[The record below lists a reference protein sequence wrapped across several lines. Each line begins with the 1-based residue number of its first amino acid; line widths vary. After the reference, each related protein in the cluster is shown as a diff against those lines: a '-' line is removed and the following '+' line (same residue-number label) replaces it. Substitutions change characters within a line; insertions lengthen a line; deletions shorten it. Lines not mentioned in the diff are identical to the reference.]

1 MTPPPP
7 EPSQPAVSAAGT
19 IFIVGT
25 AADATAVVSLPELEG
40 QPVEPPAAAHAL
52 EHICAGGAR
61 AGRGEGGLEHGG
73 VPNCIAP
80 HDGMHPK
87 SPALSFSSSRE
98 FVDENHGASE
108 GDSGSVEPGDRA
120 QPGRAQVGKKVEVM
134 EQHHQSMAHHR
145 EDSHEVA
152 STESSPSG
160 SAICSFLVDFKPAVD
175 GTDGTSAASDA
186 GKKEKRVRL
195 PARNIADDQSFRVQK
210 RARKTFAVGDK
221 VEAR

>member
-1 MTPPPP
+1 MQDPMHLTPPPP

-19 IFIVGT
+19 IGIVGT

-52 EHICAGGAR
+52 ED
-61 AGRGEGGLEHGG
+61 GLEHGG

-108 GDSGSVEPGDRA
+108 GDSGSVEPGDSA
-120 QPGRAQVGKKVEVM
+120 QPGRAHAGTNISVAHGLEVM
-134 EQHHQSMAHHR
+134 EQHPQSMANHR
-145 EDSHEVA
+145 EDSREVA

-160 SAICSFLVDFKPAVD
+160 SAICSFLLDFKPAVD

>member
-1 MTPPPP
+1 MRLTPPPP
-7 EPSQPAVSAAGT
+7 EPSQLAVSVAGAIDIAT
-19 IFIVGT
+19 T

-40 QPVEPPAAAHAL
+40 QPVEPPAAVHAS
-52 EHICAGGAR
+52 
-61 AGRGEGGLEHGG
+61 EGGLAHGC
-73 VPNCIAP
+73 VPNSITH

-108 GDSGSVEPGDRA
+108 GDSGSVEPGDSA
-120 QPGRAQVGKKVEVM
+120 EPGRAHAGTNNIVSHGLEVM
-134 EQHHQSMAHHR
+134 EQHPQSMVNHR
-145 EDSHEVA
+145 EESHEVA
-152 STESSPSG
+152 GTESSPSG
-160 SAICSFLVDFKPAVD
+160 SAICSFLLDFKPAVD
-175 GTDGTSAASDA
+175 GTADGASAASDA

-195 PARNIADDQSFRVQK
+195 PARNIADEQSSRVQK

>member
-1 MTPPPP
+1 MQDPMHLTPPPP

-19 IFIVGT
+19 IGIAGT
-25 AADATAVVSLPELEG
+25 ATDATAVVSLLELEG

-52 EHICAGGAR
+52 ED
-61 AGRGEGGLEHGG
+61 GLEHGG